1 MLKIGLTGGIGSGKT
16 TIANVFSALGIPV
29 FFADD
34 EAKKVLI
41 TNRVKKKLYNKWGN
55 NVFFDNGDIDKASL
69 AEIVFSN
76 SNELKYLNSII
87 HPEMLLNFEKWV
99 AEKKAQNFNYVIL
112 EAAILFDAG
121 FHKYVDKT
129 ICVSAPDK
137 ERIKR
142 VINRDD
148 VTKEQV
154 KSRINSQWLQ
164 GRIIDI
170 SDYEILNSEED
181 MVLEQILKLHNVFR
195 S

>member
-129 ICVSAPDK
+129 ICVSAPDE